1 MKQKVT
7 VGIDIG
13 GTNTKIGVVN
23 ADGKILA
30 NSRIT
35 TTDYP
40 KIAAFVAALDAEIRR
55 LLEKSGEVELAA
67 IGIGAPNGNYLKGT
81 IEQAPNLAWKGVVPL
96 CDMLRKFFP
105 IPVVLTNDANAAAEV
120 GLETRLLAVP
130 HQTVLARIASA
141 SHRFYQLSF

>member
-55 LLEKSGEVELAA
+55 LLEKSGSVD
-67 IGIGAPNGNYLKGT
+67 G
-81 IEQAPNLAWKGVVPL
+81 
-96 CDMLRKFFP
+96 R
-105 IPVVLTNDANAAAEV
+105 
-120 GLETRLLAVP
+120 R
-130 HQTVLARIASA
+130 
-141 SHRFYQLSF
+141 